1 MKKYIKKNFLLY
13 DFLLKI
19 LLILKRKI
27 SLKVLF
33 HNTKKDLVFNLDNL
47 KKINEFSNFL
57 PEKTDDIFKY
67 DFRYAIFEELIK
79 LYMDKNPK
87 ILEIGTFKGEFA
99 NYLAKKFKNSEVTT
113 IELKKTDPR
122 FIQTYGRNNDEL
134 RKNFL
139 NNRHKNLQLDNIKLI
154 EMDSFHLLEVFQKD
168 TFDIIWVDGHHLDP
182 TVSKDLFSS
191 HGLVKKNGFV
201 VVDDVYKIDPPNPNC
216 SKDSFLVLENLQKEK
231 GIKFYLLNKFVRP
244 TNYKVNPYIAF
255 FRNI

>member
-27 SLKVLF
+27 NLKVLF
-33 HNTKKDLVFNLDNL
+33 HNTKKDLFFNLNSL
-47 KKINEFSNFL
+47 KKINEFSSFS
-57 PEKTDDIFKY
+57 PEKINDIFKY
-67 DFRYAIFEELIK
+67 DFRYAIFEDLIK
-79 LYMDKNPK
+79 LYKDKSPK

-99 NYLAKKFKNSEVTT
+99 KYLANNFKDSEITT

-122 FIQTYGRNNDEL
+122 FIQTYGRNDDEL

-139 NNRHKNLQLDNIKLI
+139 NNRDKNLQLDNIKFI
-154 EMDSFHLLEVFQKD
+154 EMVSLNLLEVFQKH

-191 HGLVKKNGFV
+191 HVLVKKNGFV
-201 VVDDVYKIDPPNPNC
+201 VIDDVYKIDPPNPNC
-216 SKDSFLVLENLQKEK
+216 SNDSFLALEKLQKEN

-244 TNYKVNPYIAF
+244 TNYEVNPFVAF